1 MGGMSPLADSCN
13 LGANQEGGVFYVLYA
28 RTVQVQLLGQLLLF
42 SEKLGKKQAEELTDK
57 GESRRSPDPQ
67 SIDFFFFFFSA
78 SGFKLGT
85 CGQRIIK

>member
-28 RTVQVQLLGQLLLF
+28 RTMQVQLLGQLLLF

-67 SIDFFFFFFSA
+67 SIDFFFFFFQLRVSN
-78 SGFKLGT
+78 LGPV
-85 CGQRIIK
+85 GKE